1 MAPEISIYD
10 ISIMLFSYILETP
23 MSFDVFTLTG
33 IAISVALICAT
44 VSIYKK
50 HAGEDRSR
58 SYG

>member
-1 MAPEISIYD
+1 
-10 ISIMLFSYILETP
+10 